1 MTQRCGYIAV
11 VGRPNVGKSTLMNRL
26 IGVRLSIAT
35 HKPQTTRHQILG
47 VVTRGEDQM
56 VFVDTP
62 GYHLGE
68 KRAINRYMN
77 RAALGSLS
85 DVDVAVFVVQ
95 AMRWSDE
102 DQALLDRLIQRDLP
116 IVAVVNKVDVVDDK
130 ESLLPFLQALSER
143 HDFAA
148 LVPLSARKGQGVDQL
163 EKELKAFLPEQ
174 PHIFED
180 DDFTD
185 RNMRFLAAER
195 IREQLFLSMQQEI
208 PYATTVEIEQFK
220 EEAERYVIHAVIW
233 VERSTQKGMVIGK
246 GGQRLKEVGT
256 RARQSIAR
264 LLGTRVH
271 LELWVRVKEGWSDDE
286 RTLNH
291 LGYTE
296 RGDSWK

>member
-1 MTQRCGYIAV
+1 M

-35 HKPQTTRHQILG
+35 HKPQTTRHQVLG
-47 VVTRGEDQM
+47 VVTRDHTQM

-77 RAALGSLS
+77 RAALGSLN
-85 DVDVAVFVVQ
+85 DVDVVVFVVQ
-95 AMRWSDE
+95 AMRFSDE
-102 DQALLDRLIQRDLP
+102 DKALLNRIKKTDLP
-116 IVAVVNKVDVVDDK
+116 VIAVVNKVDVLDDK
-130 ESLLPFLQALSER
+130 NELLPFMQMLNEQ
-143 HDFAA
+143 HDFVSM
-148 LVPLSARKGQGVDQL
+148 LPISARKGQGVDAL
-163 EKELKAFLPEQ
+163 EGELTPHLPEQ
-174 PHIFED
+174 PHIFEE

-195 IREQLFLSMQQEI
+195 IREQLFLNMQQEI

-220 EEAERYVIHAVIW
+220 EEAERFVIHAVIW
-233 VERSTQKGMVIGK
+233 VERASQKGMVIGK

-264 LLGTRVH
+264 LLDTRVH

-286 RTLNH
+286 RSLTK
-291 LGYTE
+291 LGYSE
-296 RGDSWK
+296 QGEPWK